1 VGKLICWNK
10 NITRICHF
18 RVYLILKKKQI
29 TREGYGVCCLSFS
42 FQSYHV
48 RDNTSCTV
56 RTTLNHSL
64 VAVHGLIIDIITQ
77 VMN

>member
-1 VGKLICWNK
+1 V
-10 NITRICHF
+10 
-18 RVYLILKKKQI
+18 KKKQI
-29 TREGYGVCCLSFS
+29 TREGYGVFFVFL

-64 VAVHGLIIDIITQ
+64 VDVHGLIIDIITQ
-77 VMN
+77 VMNGVLSGGFQLLFIAYLEGQI